1 MPLAMRT
8 EHPVEACLAGKVG
21 AFMGGHRHDPS
32 RWRIGKTR
40 LVGYRDDPGLFGLAQ
55 CVRRD
60 RTIGIWPPITD
71 RQAITSLPALQRT
84 GIESSQSTGWGKP
97 CTVGAGSRDIAHQD
111 LAVFQAG
118 DTSSPSLKT
127 AARFFDSTSKAAVSA
142 SAFSLRCS
150 SRSSSLTRRRSCRAS
165 ITLGARGSP
174 RPAIASCFQASSSVG
189 YSPCSRHQALRVAS
203 SMAAVAITACSRA
216 AAVQRWL
223 PQPGPLAKASARQRS
238 NVATLTPTSHETI
251 STDELSGGSSRAT
264 ILSLYACPYRAT
276 ACYPRPQRFRSYP
289 RGNCS
294 DTGGDTAGAW

>member
-8 EHPVEACLAGKVG
+8 QHPVEACLAGKVG
-21 AFMGGHRHDPS
+21 AFIGEHRHDPS

-118 DTSSPSLKT
+118 HTSSPSLKT
-127 AARFFDSTSKAAVSA
+127 AASLWMARPSA
-142 SAFSLRCS
+142 SDAGCVWK
-150 SRSSSLTRRRSCRAS
+150 RRRGWMAKTPISVLGIDLGKNSC
-165 ITLGARGSP
+165 
-174 RPAIASCFQASSSVG
+174 SV
-189 YSPCSRHQALRVAS
+189 
-203 SMAAVAITACSRA
+203 
-216 AAVQRWL
+216 
-223 PQPGPLAKASARQRS
+223 
-238 NVATLTPTSHETI
+238 
-251 STDELSGGSSRAT
+251 
-264 ILSLYACPYRAT
+264 
-276 ACYPRPQRFRSYP
+276 
-289 RGNCS
+289 
-294 DTGGDTAGAW
+294 AGLD